1 MPLAAEAGLN
11 PWFSPS
17 WVVDNWS
24 IIMPLLGQHVR
35 LTVVSVLIGA
45 LVAFPHGA
53 ARPAQQRCCP
63 GRSSGLST
71 LVYTIPRLAMFAF
84 VAPFT
89 GLSETTVAIGL
100 VLYSLVILV
109 RNFLAGLQ
117 AVPADAREAAR
128 GMGYG
133 SARLLWQVELPLAL
147 PSIFT
152 GLRIATVS
160 TVALVTVGVIVGQ
173 GGLGQI
179 IIVNGF
185 GANYYRPPI
194 VFGTLACVLLA
205 LVADQLLA
213 LAAAAADAVGA
224 DRGGGMNAFGDAVA
238 YLNDPLNWTR
248 PRGHPRPD
256 RPARADRRPRPAD
269 RAARRRADRHVAR
282 AHRRGGGRRR
292 RAWSTSRRAVPT
304 LAILA
309 IFAVTPI
316 GFTIWAPVIA
326 LTVFAIPPILA
337 NTYVGLPRGRP
348 RRRRGGPRHGDER
361 AAGGVPGGAAAGR
374 AADDDRHPHRGRA
387 GGGHRDAR
395 RAARRRDPGLD
406 HPHRVR
412 PAGQRRRRRRRPARG
427 RAGRAHRGAA
437 RRRRPD
443 RHPGQRQLPF
453 RRRARPVDGAGACSG
468 PRSRG
473 PPAPGAERRSVTER
487 TQPRHGIAFCGAERV
502 QLCTAGFPARH
513 ACPGTWGRGTQKAEI

>member
-1 MPLAAEAGLN
+1 MTSGASDVMPLAAEAGLN

-24 IIMPLLGQHVR
+24 IIVPLLGQHVR

-45 LVAFPHGA
+45 LVAFPMA
-53 ARPAQQRCCP
+53 LLARRNKLLS
-63 GRSSGLST
+63 GTILGLST
-71 LVYTIPRLAMFAF
+71 LVYTIPSLAMFAF

-89 GLSETTVAIGL
+89 GLSETTVAVGL

-213 LAAAAADAVGA
+213 LAQRLLTPWARTGVAA
-224 DRGGGMNAFGDAVA
+224 
-238 YLNDPLNWTR
+238 
-248 PRGHPRPD
+248 
-256 RPARADRRPRPAD
+256 
-269 RAARRRADRHVAR
+269 
-282 AHRRGGGRRR
+282 
-292 RAWSTSRRAVPT
+292 
-304 LAILA
+304 
-309 IFAVTPI
+309 
-316 GFTIWAPVIA
+316 
-326 LTVFAIPPILA
+326 
-337 NTYVGLPRGRP
+337 
-348 RRRRGGPRHGDER
+348 
-361 AAGGVPGGAAAGR
+361 
-374 AADDDRHPHRGRA
+374 
-387 GGGHRDAR
+387 
-395 RAARRRDPGLD
+395 
-406 HPHRVR
+406 
-412 PAGQRRRRRRRPARG
+412 
-427 RAGRAHRGAA
+427 
-437 RRRRPD
+437 
-443 RHPGQRQLPF
+443 
-453 RRRARPVDGAGACSG
+453 
-468 PRSRG
+468 
-473 PPAPGAERRSVTER
+473 
-487 TQPRHGIAFCGAERV
+487 
-502 QLCTAGFPARH
+502 
-513 ACPGTWGRGTQKAEI
+513 